1 MKFPNLNPDSY
12 FVLENT
18 GTTSAL
24 FAFGANRAS
33 IFRVQVSS
41 ANGDIYEASTGEYN
55 FVGRL
60 LVNDLT
66 PGLQYYVTG
75 YAGSEKLSSFRF
87 RTLESPEGEPYA
99 RFAVVAD
106 PHISIDRE
114 NRRGRLFIESRWLLA
129 ETLEYL
135 SNNGCEAVIIP
146 GDVTDRGY
154 AHETDE
160 VQRLLSSFKG
170 EIFLVPGD
178 HDTGKE
184 VVDPQ
189 SNLFVHKLCKQGM
202 PFSVIWKGL
211 RVVGLDTA
219 SENLD
224 EQQLTVLKDA
234 LAEEEQVIIV
244 SHYNLV
250 QGTFLSEKTAR
261 VANYQK
267 TTELLL
273 ASKTPWVIY
282 SGHVNI
288 PLTFETSR
296 GWQINTPQILQYPCG
311 FLTVEVYKDGLL
323 HQFVPIKSEILRNY
337 SIRMLGIERSPSF
350 RPGYR
355 YGSLSGRSFFLS
367 WRGIR

>member
-1 MKFPNLNPDSY
+1 MKFLHLNPDFY
-12 FVLENT
+12 FILENT

-24 FAFGANRAS
+24 FSFGSKRAS
-33 IFRVQVSS
+33 IFRVQLSS
-41 ANGDIYEASTGEYN
+41 TNGDIYEASIGEYN

-60 LVNDLT
+60 LVNDLKS
-66 PGLQYYVTG
+66 GVKYRAIG
-75 YAGSEKLSSFRF
+75 YADSEEISSFSF
-87 RTLESPEGEPYA
+87 RPLERPHGEPYA

-106 PHISIDRE
+106 PHISVDRE
-114 NRRGRLFIESRWLLA
+114 NRRGRLFTESRWLFA
-129 ETLEYL
+129 ETLERL
-135 SNNGCEAVIIP
+135 SNGGSEAVIIP

-170 EIFLVPGD
+170 EVFLVPGD

-189 SNLFVHKLCKQGM
+189 NNLFVHKLCKQGL

-211 RVVGLDTA
+211 RIVGLDTA
-219 SENLD
+219 SESLD
-224 EQQLTVLKDA
+224 KQQLVVLKEA
-234 LAEEEQVIIV
+234 LAEEEPVIIV

-250 QGTFLSEKTAR
+250 QGTFISEKTALI
-261 VANYQK
+261 ANYQE

-273 ASKTPWVIY
+273 ASKAPWVIY

-288 PLTFETSR
+288 PLTLKIR
-296 GWQINTPQILQYPCG
+296 KGWQINTPQIVQYPCG
-311 FLTVEVYKDGLL
+311 FLTVEVYRDGLL

-337 SIRMLGIERSPSF
+337 SMRMLGVERSPSF

-355 YGSLSGRSFFLS
+355 YGSLSGRSFFLF
-367 WRGIR
+367 WRDTV

>member
-1 MKFPNLNPDSY
+1 MEFPDLNPDSY

-24 FAFGANRAS
+24 FTFGSKRAS
-33 IFRVQVSS
+33 IFRVQVNS
-41 ANGDIYEASTGEYN
+41 AYGDIYEASTGEYN

-60 LVNDLT
+60 LVDNLE
-66 PGLQYYVTG
+66 PGVQYQAIG
-75 YAGSEKLSSFRF
+75 YADSEELSSCSFC
-87 RTLESPEGEPYA
+87 TLKLPQGEPYA
-99 RFAVVAD
+99 RFAVIGD

-114 NRRGRLFIESRWLLA
+114 NRRGRLFTESRWLFA
-129 ETLEYL
+129 ETLEQL
-135 SNNGCEAVIIP
+135 SNEGFEAVIIP

-160 VQRLLSSFKG
+160 GQRLLSAFKG
-170 EIFLVPGD
+170 EVFLVPGD
-178 HDTGKE
+178 HDTGRE

-189 SNLFVHKLCKQGM
+189 NNLFINKLCKQGL
-202 PFSVIWKGL
+202 PFSVGWKGL
-211 RVVGLDTA
+211 RIVGLDTA

-224 EQQLTVLKDA
+224 KQQLAILKEA
-234 LAEEEQVIIV
+234 LAGKEPVIIV

-250 QGTFLSEKTAR
+250 QGTFISEKTAR
-261 VANYQK
+261 VANDQE

-288 PLTFETSR
+288 PLTLETSK

-323 HQFVPIKSEILRNY
+323 HQFVPIKSESLRNY
-337 SIRMLGIERSPSF
+337 SMRMLGVERSPSF